1 MIRDVNNMALLNND
15 IDALNKY
22 KELKKNRN
30 QFKELSDDLKK
41 LKCIVES
48 IQKRLE
54 SIEER
59 I

>member
-1 MIRDVNNMALLNND
+1 MIRDINNMALLNND